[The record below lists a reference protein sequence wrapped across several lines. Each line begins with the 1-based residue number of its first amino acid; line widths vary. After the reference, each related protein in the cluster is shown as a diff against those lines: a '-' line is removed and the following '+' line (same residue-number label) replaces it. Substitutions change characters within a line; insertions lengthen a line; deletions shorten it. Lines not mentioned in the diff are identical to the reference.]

1 MAACHPESSRI
12 SAASQSQLPRSELDR
27 QPIEDSNLSG
37 SHVTSSSPGESEQR
51 LKRIRRVVRGTARK
65 ADGIER
71 SKDEVAQQA
80 SIRLRGPERLRFVHP
95 RRAGSTGTH
104 SCAAV
109 LRAAVPAESL
119 GKGASHGDCVA
130 TQLMRRARFEQP
142 LAFRCWRSC
151 NTPMASARSP
161 GRRIRST
168 AGIICAAPGLPRR

>member
-12 SAASQSQLPRSELDR
+12 SAASQSQLPRSEWDR

-80 SIRLRGPERLRFVHP
+80 SIRLRGQNACALCIPDELGRPGHIAAPQFCARRYLPNHWERA
-95 RRAGSTGTH
+95 RRTATVWLLN
-104 SCAAV
+104 SCAALASSNR
-109 LRAAVPAESL
+109 LRS
-119 GKGASHGDCVA
+119 GAGAHA
-130 TQLMRRARFEQP
+130 TRRWHRPDLRVDELDLRQE
-142 LAFRCWRSC
+142 
-151 NTPMASARSP
+151 
-161 GRRIRST
+161 
-168 AGIICAAPGLPRR
+168 